1 MKWWLFV
8 LAFVLGALVTWI
20 YMVRRATREVRIVE
34 VDSPEALGAADDYDD
49 DGAYEAGYDEEYDD
63 DDLAYGDSPAADV
76 AVTERRAALVDEPT
90 TVRHALPDE
99 ETEVPEPGVPEA
111 DVEVTRRRDDLA
123 GAAAATAGVAGA
135 GLAGAA
141 AYDMGAGAE
150 EEVDLVEHRLGPRV
164 VGEPSTFRQ

>member
-63 DDLAYGDSPAADV
+63 DDQAYGDSPAADV
-76 AVTERRAALVDEPT
+76 AVTERRAALVDEPM
-90 TVRHALPDE
+90 TVRHAPRWRPPPPRELRGQAWPAPRH
-99 ETEVPEPGVPEA
+99 TTWARVP
-111 DVEVTRRRDDLA
+111 RRRS
-123 GAAAATAGVAGA
+123 T
-135 GLAGAA
+135 
-141 AYDMGAGAE
+141 
-150 EEVDLVEHRLGPRV
+150 
-164 VGEPSTFRQ
+164 STFRQ